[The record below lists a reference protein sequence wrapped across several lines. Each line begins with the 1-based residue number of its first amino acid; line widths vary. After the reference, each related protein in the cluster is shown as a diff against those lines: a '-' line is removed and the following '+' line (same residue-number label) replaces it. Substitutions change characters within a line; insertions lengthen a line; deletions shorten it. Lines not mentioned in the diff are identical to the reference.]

1 MTVTDATGA
10 PVSNKEIKLS
20 VWPVNY
26 YKGVYLFSDEKKL
39 WVVEPYSAQCS
50 NEDANQNGVLDSWEN
65 NKVGNALSALDYPV
79 GQEVDVED
87 NGDGK
92 LWPGNPV
99 TLSTSTL
106 TTGAD
111 GIAYFNVLYGQSY
124 ANWLRVKLTAKAQ
137 VSGTE
142 SKADTIFGLPAS
154 STDLTNDKVSPPG
167 GTTSVFGK
175 ANVCSDVN

>member
-1 MTVTDATGA
+1 LIHG
-10 PVSNKEIKLS
+10 KIIK
-20 VWPVNY
+20 
-26 YKGVYLFSDEKKL
+26 
-39 WVVEPYSAQCS
+39 Q
-50 NEDANQNGVLDSWEN
+50 
-65 NKVGNALSALDYPV
+65 GNALSALDYPA
-79 GQEVDVED
+79 GEEVDVED

-124 ANWLRVKLTAKAQ
+124 ANWLRVRLTAKAQ

-142 SKADTIFGLPAS
+142 SKADTIFDCLQAL
-154 STDLTNDKVSPPG
+154 TDLKNEKYLHLVEI
-167 GTTSVFGK
+167 SVFW
-175 ANVCSDVN
+175 